1 MKEEFDQREYDDLCH
16 WERKRISQLPIN
28 EQYTQQFVYRGK
40 TYFYDPD
47 YDCFYAITPWEE
59 MTYWDKY
66 GWLWATAVL
75 SLICVYLSYY
85 K

>member
-1 MKEEFDQREYDDLCH
+1 MTSQFDHREYDELCYL
-16 WERKRISQLPIN
+16 ERKRISCLPYN
-28 EQYTQQFVYRGK
+28 EQYTQQFVYCGR

-47 YDCFYAITPWEE
+47 YDCFYPVTPWEE
-59 MTYWDKY
+59 LGYWDRY

-75 SLICVYLSYY
+75 AMLCFYVS